1 MSTPTAPTGP
11 SMNDSIGAFL
21 QMEDDRRPAL
31 AQGALDDLGC
41 GVKDV
46 FDIQGCRTGYGNPTW
61 RATHR
66 PATAHADAVAAVL
79 LAGAHVVG
87 KTHTDELAFSIAG
100 NNHHYGRQF
109 NSAAPERITGG
120 SSSGSASAVAAGLCE
135 FALGTDTGG
144 SVRAPASF
152 CGIFGF
158 RPTHGV
164 VSSRGVC
171 HLAPSFDTVGWFT
184 RDVAMLER
192 IGGVLLPQD
201 LGAPR
206 SAAQHIALETAWS
219 AVQGLDTQDRA
230 HNRAMRERLFGVH
243 ESVRVPDERLTD
255 GFKAFRTLQFREV
268 WQTLGAWVNEFQP
281 ELGPGVG
288 ERIRLAG
295 HVTDAE
301 VAQAQGVREQASA
314 FLAAVLG
321 HTGVLVLPTV
331 PGAAPRH
338 DAPHEFMEVYRQT
351 AMRFL
356 SIAGLAG
363 SPQVSMPLLRAEG
376 LPLGLSLIGPRGAD
390 RWLLAQARTLW
401 LRSRANAA

>member
-1 MSTPTAPTGP
+1 MNTATTPTDPA
-11 SMNDSIGAFL
+11 GAFL

-31 AQGALDDLGC
+31 AHGALDGLSC

-46 FDIQGCRTGYGNPTW
+46 FDIQGCHTGYGNPTW
-61 RATHR
+61 RATH
-66 PATAHADAVAAVL
+66 PSATAHADAVAAVL
-79 LAGAHVVG
+79 RAGAHVVG

-120 SSSGSASAVAAGLCE
+120 SSSGSAAAVAAGLCD

-152 CGIFGF
+152 CGLFGF

-206 SAAQHIALETAWS
+206 SAAQHTALETAWS
-219 AVQGLDTQDRA
+219 AMQGLDAQDLAHHRA
-230 HNRAMRERLFGVH
+230 LRERLFGAH
-243 ESVRVPDERLTD
+243 PSVQVPDEQLTD

-268 WQTLGAWVNEFQP
+268 WQTLGAWVNEFKP
-281 ELGPGVG
+281 VLGPGVG
-288 ERIRLAG
+288 ERIQLASQ
-295 HVTDAE
+295 VTDAE

-321 HTGVLVLPTV
+321 HSGVLVLPTV

-338 DAPHEFMEVYRQT
+338 GAPIEFMEAYRQT

-363 SPQVSMPLLRAEG
+363 APQVSLPMLRAEG

-390 RWLLAQARTLW
+390 RWLLAQARALW
-401 LRSRANAA
+401 AQGGVGTA